1 MIFIAAINIVMN
13 EFYVYIYIRKD
24 GSPYY
29 VGKGKNKRAWKR
41 SKNDILPPTDKNRII
56 ITHRNLTE
64 LWALALE
71 RWLIRWYGR
80 KDIGTGILQ
89 NRTDGGEGS
98 SGIIPWNKG
107 IKNPLGD
114 KHPMLGKKH
123 DVLTIEKNRI
133 ANSGKNHWAYGKKMS
148 DFIGEERADELYAA
162 TRKRQTGSSNVA
174 CRPEVRI
181 KFMGDNNVMKRPE
194 VKEKISGKNH
204 YNFDHTIYKWQ
215 NINTKEVIE
224 LTRHDFEQ
232 KFGAKKSNVLRLLQ
246 GKCKSCR
253 GHIVLEKVTK

>member
-1 MIFIAAINIVMN
+1 MN

-133 ANSGKNHWAYGKKMS
+133 ANSGKNHWAYGKTHLEI
-148 DFIGEERADELYAA
+148 FGEEKSNAIKKSLREKQIGINNVS
-162 TRKRQTGSSNVA
+162 KRV
-174 CRPEVRI
+174 EVRE
-181 KFMGDNNVMKRPE
+181 KLKGLNN
-194 VKEKISGKNH
+194 SQA
-204 YNFDHTIYKWQ
+204 DHTLYKWE
-215 NINTKEVIE
+215 NIKTGQKVSS
-224 LTRHDFEQ
+224 TRYEMCKQYNLENSNLQRLFSLRGQ
-232 KFGAKKSNVLRLLQ
+232 KNRFGRYYSVNNWMLLPD
-246 GKCKSCR
+246 
-253 GHIVLEKVTK
+253 